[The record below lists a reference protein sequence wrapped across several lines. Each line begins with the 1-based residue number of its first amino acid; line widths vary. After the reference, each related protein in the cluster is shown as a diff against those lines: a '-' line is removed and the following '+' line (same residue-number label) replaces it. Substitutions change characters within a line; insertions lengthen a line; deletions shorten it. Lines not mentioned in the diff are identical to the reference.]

1 MTHPTPRLTS
11 EDMWCFGRLVARN
24 EDLPSPTVAT
34 ALKDLDRGLVRVHY
48 SLIVADTI
56 EVERWAEAM
65 GVAAGLASELDGW
78 MATADGFL
86 DCHHDDRDGYDHPL
100 RVSVTSSIRA
110 FVVGGA
116 A

>member
-34 ALKDLDRGLVRVHY
+34 ALKDTDQVHY

-65 GVAAGLASELDGW
+65 GVDANLSSELDGW

-86 DCHHDDRDGYDHPL
+86 DCHHTDRGGYDHPL